1 MNCFF
6 GRNVTHSHKEWKILK
21 GRMWWNVGWKMLVAR
36 AERDAPNGG
45 LRGEKAK
52 RGVLFTVNCTPLDR
66 V

>member
-6 GRNVTHSHKEWKILK
+6 GRNVTHSHKECKILK
-21 GRMWWNVGWKMLVAR
+21 GRMRWNVGWKMLVGR
-36 AERDAPNGG
+36 AEKDAPNGG

-52 RGVLFTVNCTPLDR
+52 RGVLFTMNCTPLDR

>member
-1 MNCFF
+1 
-6 GRNVTHSHKEWKILK
+6 
-21 GRMWWNVGWKMLVAR
+21 MWWNVGWKMLVAR

-52 RGVLFTVNCTPLDR
+52 RGVPFTMNCTPLDR